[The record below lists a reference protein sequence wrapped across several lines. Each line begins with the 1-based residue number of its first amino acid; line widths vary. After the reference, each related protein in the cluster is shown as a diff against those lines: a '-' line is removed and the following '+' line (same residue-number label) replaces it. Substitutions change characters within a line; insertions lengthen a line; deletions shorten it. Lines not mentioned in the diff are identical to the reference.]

1 MIDLPPQI
9 ETQIIQIA
17 KQQNISID
25 EYVLL
30 AVQEKLAKE
39 QEPKEIDDD
48 EFYQLTGIRPL
59 PSRPNAQVITNEY
72 INELREEYGI

>member
-9 ETQIIQIA
+9 ETQIIEIA

-30 AVQEKLAKE
+30 AVQEKLA
-39 QEPKEIDDD
+39 QEKPQPTLEEKY
-48 EFYQLTGIRPL
+48 EFLGFRPL
-59 PSRPNAQVITNEY
+59 PSPPNAQVITNEY

>member
-9 ETQIIQIA
+9 ETQIIEIA

-39 QEPKEIDDD
+39 PKVDYDKL
-48 EFYQLTGIRPL
+48 YKLSGVRPL
-59 PSRPNAQVITNEY
+59 PSPPNHK
-72 INELREEYGI
+72 

>member
-1 MIDLPPQI
+1 MIDLPSQI
-9 ETQIIQIA
+9 QTQIIEIA

-39 QEPKEIDDD
+39 QNDDIDDD
-48 EFYQLTGIRPL
+48 EFYHLTGIRPL